1 MLTTTH
7 KDMLKKKIADRTA
20 RLAVIG
26 LGYVGLPLA
35 TGFAGA
41 GFQVKGID
49 DNADKVRRVNAGEDY
64 IIQEG
69 SDLAS
74 LVKQGNLAAVADYG
88 ILDDMDV
95 ILICVPTPLTR
106 NREPDIS
113 YVVSVT
119 DQVARHLRSGQ
130 LVVLESTTYPGT
142 TEEVVL
148 PHLRRSGLEV
158 GGDFFLAFSPERV
171 DPGNPHYNTRNT
183 PKVVGGVTPS
193 CSELARDLYGSFI
206 DQVHMASSP
215 RVAEME
221 KLLENIFR
229 SVNIA
234 LVNEMAIL
242 AERMGMNIW
251 EVIKLASTK
260 PYGFMPFYPG
270 PGLGGHCIPI
280 DPFYL
285 TWKAREYDL
294 QTKFIELAGEINAQ
308 MPFHVSRMVVDALDS
323 RKKCINGASILV
335 LGVAYKPDID
345 DARESPSLK
354 IIEILKRKGARVD
367 YEDRYIPHLV
377 LGGDMVKS
385 VGLDN
390 IAAYDCVVIATNH
403 TYYPYAEIVEKAQ
416 LLVDARNASGR
427 GDVDHVYTLGVSRE
441 ARWHRNGSHPG

>member
-74 LVKQGNLAAVADYG
+74 LVKQGNLAAVAAYG

-206 DQVHMASSP
+206 D
-215 RVAEME
+215 
-221 KLLENIFR
+221 
-229 SVNIA
+229 
-234 LVNEMAIL
+234 
-242 AERMGMNIW
+242 
-251 EVIKLASTK
+251 
-260 PYGFMPFYPG
+260 
-270 PGLGGHCIPI
+270 
-280 DPFYL
+280 
-285 TWKAREYDL
+285 
-294 QTKFIELAGEINAQ
+294 
-308 MPFHVSRMVVDALDS
+308 
-323 RKKCINGASILV
+323 
-335 LGVAYKPDID
+335 
-345 DARESPSLK
+345 
-354 IIEILKRKGARVD
+354 
-367 YEDRYIPHLV
+367 
-377 LGGDMVKS
+377 
-385 VGLDN
+385 
-390 IAAYDCVVIATNH
+390 
-403 TYYPYAEIVEKAQ
+403 
-416 LLVDARNASGR
+416 
-427 GDVDHVYTLGVSRE
+427 
-441 ARWHRNGSHPG
+441 